1 MALAASRTLHLTL
14 RAKGVIALLALVVY
28 AAIFALYV
36 GHERSRLLH
45 IVQQLELVHEK
56 NELLTKANTAL
67 THSIVALQEL
77 LNSDNI
83 YPQWDDIK
91 LDVASFT
98 PSLPE
103 LKENYPGMA
112 PIIDRLEQYIAD
124 LIKDR
129 TRGTLIALRDSE
141 QELAA
146 QLEKLETEV
155 QARGGLLSKDYR
167 ELNHFITLIVSTMTL
182 FGLAA
187 FGMGVTLFFSRLS
200 TDIHKLEARAVA
212 VVGGYRGEPL
222 GITRNDEVGRLMAAV
237 NRMQRELGDRDRQQ
251 ELSSQ
256 QRFHQEKMAA
266 VGSLA
271 AAVAHEISNPLN
283 SISGIAQYT
292 IDAVQ
297 SRQRPNDQ
305 TLCDNAELTLKQ
317 TERIGSIVR
326 HLADLSAPRS
336 PDPELLHVN
345 ELVRTVCSFI
355 RYDKRFRRIDLVSD
369 LDHDLPAV
377 RAVADHLTQVLMNL
391 LINAADATEAVNDRR
406 PTVHVATRR
415 VDGEIVL
422 SISDNGIGM
431 DPEVL
436 AHAFQQSF
444 TTKPAGKGR
453 GIGLYL
459 CKTLIEEMNGRVELK
474 STPGA
479 GSSAEVHLPCNDR
492 ASSA

>member
-1 MALAASRTLHLTL
+1 MAT
-14 RAKGVIALLALVVY
+14 
-28 AAIFALYV
+28 
-36 GHERSRLLH
+36 
-45 IVQQLELVHEK
+45 
-56 NELLTKANTAL
+56 
-67 THSIVALQEL
+67 
-77 LNSDNI
+77 
-83 YPQWDDIK
+83 
-91 LDVASFT
+91 
-98 PSLPE
+98 
-103 LKENYPGMA
+103 
-112 PIIDRLEQYIAD
+112 
-124 LIKDR
+124 
-129 TRGTLIALRDSE
+129 
-141 QELAA
+141 
-146 QLEKLETEV
+146 
-155 QARGGLLSKDYR
+155 
-167 ELNHFITLIVSTMTL
+167 
-182 FGLAA
+182 
-187 FGMGVTLFFSRLS
+187 
-200 TDIHKLEARAVA
+200 
-212 VVGGYRGEPL
+212 
-222 GITRNDEVGRLMAAV
+222 
-237 NRMQRELGDRDRQQ
+237 
-251 ELSSQ
+251 
-256 QRFHQEKMAA
+256 

-292 IDAVQ
+292 MDAVQ

-355 RYDKRFRRIDLVSD
+355 RYDNRFRRIDLVSD
-369 LDHDLPAV
+369 LDRDLPAV

-391 LINAADATEAVNDRR
+391 LINAADAMEGVNDRR
-406 PTVHVATRR
+406 PTVRVATRR

-422 SISDNGIGM
+422 SVSDNGIGM

-474 STPGA
+474 STSGA
-479 GSSAEVHLPCNDR
+479 GTSAEVHLPCNDEV
-492 ASSA
+492 SSA